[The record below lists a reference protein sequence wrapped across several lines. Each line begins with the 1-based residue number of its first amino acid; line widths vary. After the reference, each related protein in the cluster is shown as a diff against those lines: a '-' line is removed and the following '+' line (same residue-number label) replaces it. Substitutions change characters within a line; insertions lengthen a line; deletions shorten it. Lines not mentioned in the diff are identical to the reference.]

1 MRGPVFL
8 TPAEP
13 FVPLLTLTER
23 MRVLVWRRPFN
34 VADVWQDEETS
45 IRVCVRKRPMLRV
58 EQLRHDFDVCC
69 EDRHQNLVVLE
80 PKSRVDLT
88 KEIAPHRFT
97 FDAVFNEVDGND
109 RIYAATLAP
118 LLAHVFTGGHATV
131 FAFGQTGSG
140 KTCTMAGH
148 GNESVGDG
156 NARGLYELAAHD
168 VSKWARHQ
176 GVDIGVSFF
185 EVYRGQVLDLLNERG
200 RLEVLED
207 GRGRVHLPGL
217 VEVGISEP
225 DELLALVK
233 QAEELRAVG
242 ATSANEQSSRSH
254 AILQVVLR
262 ARADR
267 RGIGKL
273 SLVDLAG
280 SERAA
285 DASSKD
291 RQTRIEGAEINKSL
305 LCLKECIRAL
315 DSGASHAPFRGSKLT
330 KVLRDSFMGRAKT
343 VMIATVSP
351 GSSAAENTLNT
362 LRYAQRVKE
371 FSTKRGGAPPG
382 GANPGGAANRRG
394 AVPPSLPPL
403 GALPP
408 APPPAPAPAPPPAPA
423 PAQMPRGAQPRHP
436 NPIPLRTPPEEGM
449 NASRRFSDTW
459 NDEPPE
465 PPNPTPLN
473 GGGGSGGLVDVD
485 DAADAH
491 LSSGREA
498 AAEEAAIM
506 ELSASL
512 KPFAGKHASGVGSGG
527 SADAEDIGQFFKS
540 VAAVSRAEEVLI
552 AQHREAIEAD
562 ELLIQQEKV
571 MMDDVKEVNIS
582 VDEYASA
589 LEKVLA
595 AKFRICA
602 ELQQRL
608 EALKETMAYEEALSA
623 RVRQVPMY

>member
-1 MRGPVFL
+1 
-8 TPAEP
+8 
-13 FVPLLTLTER
+13 
-23 MRVLVWRRPFN
+23 
-34 VADVWQDEETS
+34 
-45 IRVCVRKRPMLRV
+45 
-58 EQLRHDFDVCC
+58 
-69 EDRHQNLVVLE
+69 
-80 PKSRVDLT
+80 
-88 KEIAPHRFT
+88 
-97 FDAVFNEVDGND
+97 
-109 RIYAATLAP
+109 
-118 LLAHVFTGGHATV
+118 
-131 FAFGQTGSG
+131 
-140 KTCTMAGH
+140 
-148 GNESVGDG
+148 
-156 NARGLYELAAHD
+156 
-168 VSKWARHQ
+168 
-176 GVDIGVSFF
+176 
-185 EVYRGQVLDLLNERG
+185 
-200 RLEVLED
+200 
-207 GRGRVHLPGL
+207 
-217 VEVGISEP
+217 
-225 DELLALVK
+225 
-233 QAEELRAVG
+233 
-242 ATSANEQSSRSH
+242 
-254 AILQVVLR
+254 
-262 ARADR
+262 
-267 RGIGKL
+267 
-273 SLVDLAG
+273 
-280 SERAA
+280 
-285 DASSKD
+285 
-291 RQTRIEGAEINKSL
+291 
-305 LCLKECIRAL
+305 
-315 DSGASHAPFRGSKLT
+315 
-330 KVLRDSFMGRAKT
+330 
-343 VMIATVSP
+343 
-351 GSSAAENTLNT
+351 
-362 LRYAQRVKE
+362 
-371 FSTKRGGAPPG
+371 
-382 GANPGGAANRRG
+382 
-394 AVPPSLPPL
+394 
-403 GALPP
+403 
-408 APPPAPAPAPPPAPA
+408 
-423 PAQMPRGAQPRHP
+423 
-436 NPIPLRTPPEEGM
+436 M